1 MNGPRQQESAIIVGG
16 GIVGIAC
23 AHYLAKTGIKVTVVE
38 RGQIAKACSH
48 ANCGYICPSHVL
60 PLTEPAVLVEGIKS
74 MFQPNSPLRVRPRLD
89 AGFWNWMT
97 QFARRCTHS
106 QVLAAGHHLKS
117 ILDSSINEYR
127 HLIPFESIDCE
138 WRETGLMYVF
148 ETTKALAAF
157 GKTDQMLREQFDVGA
172 ERIDGADLAELEPA
186 LKPTLAGAYLYKGDA
201 SVRPDL
207 LNTAW
212 TNRLRER
219 GVTFREK
226 CDVQGIERTDG
237 RIARITTSDGHLTAD
252 HFVFAAGAHSPQ
264 LARPLGIKIP
274 IEPGKG
280 YSVTMERPDVCPTR
294 PMLFPERR
302 VGVSPFEEGYRLG
315 SMMEFVGYDSTIP
328 DKRIEKLRESA
339 APYLRDFQ
347 PTAEQERWYGWRPMT
362 WDSLPIIGRVPR
374 LSNAYL
380 ATGHNML
387 GLSLAPATGRM
398 IAEMISGQATHIN
411 DTPFSPSRF

>member
-1 MNGPRQQESAIIVGG
+1 MNGPSLQESAIIVGG

-23 AHYLAKTGIKVTVVE
+23 AHYLSKAGMKVTVVE

-60 PLTEPAVLVEGIKS
+60 PLTEPGVVFEGIKS

-89 AGFWNWMT
+89 VGFWNWMA
-97 QFARRCTHS
+97 QFARRCTHG
-106 QVLAAGHHLKS
+106 QMLAAGHHLKS

-127 HLIPFESIDCE
+127 QLIPSESIDCE

-157 GKTDQMLREQFDVGA
+157 GKTDQLLRDQFGVGA
-172 ERIDGADLAELEPA
+172 ERIDGADLADLEPA
-186 LKPTLAGAYLYKGDA
+186 LKPTLSGAYLYKGDA
-201 SVRPDL
+201 SVRPDR

-219 GVTFREK
+219 GVTFREQ
-226 CDVQGIERTDG
+226 CEVQNIEQADG
-237 RIARITTSDGHLTAD
+237 CISRIATGDGHLAAD

-264 LARPLGIKIP
+264 LSRQLGIKIP

-302 VGVSPFEEGYRLG
+302 VGVSPFENGYRLG

-328 DKRIEKLRESA
+328 DKRIEKLRKSA
-339 APYLRDFQ
+339 APYLREFR

-398 IAEMISGQATHIN
+398 IAEMVSGQAPHI
-411 DTPFSPSRF
+411 DATPFSPSRF